1 MSQENLERLGAV
13 YGEWAQGN
21 LAAGEDLYA
30 EDATF
35 IPMAEGRSTLDRQ
48 GFRRFMHS
56 FLTEWDDF
64 TSEAVE
70 MIDHGDK
77 VLVTERQHATGRA
90 SGIAIDQLF
99 YVVWTFRDGLA
110 VKVRWDSD
118 LAEAREAAG
127 LTD

>member
-1 MSQENLERLGAV
+1 MSEENVERLQAI
-13 YGEWAQGN
+13 YAEWAKGN
-21 LAAGEDLYA
+21 LSAGEELYA
-30 EDATF
+30 ENTSF
-35 IPMAEGRSTLDRQ
+35 IPMAEGREELDRE

-70 MIDHGDK
+70 MVDHGDQ
-77 VLVTERQHATGRA
+77 VLVTERQHATGRG
-90 SGIAIDQLF
+90 SRIEIDQLF
-99 YVVWTFRDGLA
+99 YVVWTFRDGRA

-127 LTD
+127 LSD

>member
-1 MSQENLERLGAV
+1 MAEENIARLRAI
-13 YGEWAQGN
+13 YREWAKGN

-30 EDATF
+30 EDASF

-48 GFRRFMHS
+48 GFRRFMRS
-56 FLTEWDDF
+56 FLAEWDDF

-70 MIDHGDK
+70 MTDHGDR
-77 VLVTERQHATGRA
+77 VLVTERQRGTGRG
-90 SGIAIDQLF
+90 SGIEIDQLF

-127 LTD
+127 LAE

>member
-1 MSQENLERLGAV
+1 MSEENVARLRAI
-13 YGEWAQGN
+13 YAQWAKGN
-21 LAAGEDLYA
+21 LDAGEDLYA
-30 EDATF
+30 ADAAF
-35 IPMAEGRSTLDRQ
+35 IPIAEGRSTLDRE

-56 FLTEWDDF
+56 FLAEWDDF

-70 MIDHGDK
+70 MTDHGGK
-77 VLVTERQHATGRA
+77 VLVTERQHATGRG